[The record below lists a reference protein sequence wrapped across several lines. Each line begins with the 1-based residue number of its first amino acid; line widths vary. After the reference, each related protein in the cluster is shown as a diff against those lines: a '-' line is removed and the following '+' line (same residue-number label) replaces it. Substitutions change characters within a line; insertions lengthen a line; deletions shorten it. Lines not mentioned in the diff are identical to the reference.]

1 MAAEGDLAFTVTFET
16 LPKFEVGSFDG
27 IAIERPVAKVEDSD
41 VEKALQSLAERSQ
54 EFETKT
60 EGAKAAKGDKLT
72 IDVLVLSV
80 AGHRLCCLLTNRIR
94 IMQRMVRPNSLVRWL
109 A

>member
-1 MAAEGDLAFTVTFET
+1 MLLPPLCSSGRGRISGIEFYATVADSLGPGFTA
-16 LPKFEVGSFDG
+16 LSNLD
-27 IAIERPVAKVEDSD
+27 IPV
-41 VEKALQSLAERSQ
+41 
-54 EFETKT
+54 
-60 EGAKAAKGDKLT
+60 GAKAAKGDKLT